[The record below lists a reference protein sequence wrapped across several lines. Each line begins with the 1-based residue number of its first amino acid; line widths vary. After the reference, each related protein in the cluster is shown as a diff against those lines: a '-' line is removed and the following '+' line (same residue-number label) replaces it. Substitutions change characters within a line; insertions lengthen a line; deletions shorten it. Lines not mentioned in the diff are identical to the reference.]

1 MNEQHD
7 PIGILATIFG
17 TERLEDLVALSMM
30 LFGVASIFILALFNL
45 SRFTPSYSKLCAL
58 VHVLLAGFGIMML
71 AFGRVLYMFV
81 YSDTMSIARFLIY
94 GMELLTI
101 VILGFQCLLD
111 RCKRLQYKVRVEG
124 RVTRV
129 RADLAKD
136 LALARGGSFTRSC
149 QTSPSAFIPPECD
162 RPVAAVRRSG
172 RLPITTATTLRMPAL
187 ADGGTEPGMA
197 KLYATSPAV
206 PPAVAGPSK
215 PRPTSSIREATE
227 LGPKPKRPIVFPR
240 TSFLDTDSS
249 TEEGGTVVQTRVSVH
264 PVPAPTPTEVPF
276 KPSPDGEF
284 VSYKTSDGYGKAK
297 CLTLPD
303 LFFN

>member
-1 MNEQHD
+1 
-7 PIGILATIFG
+7 
-17 TERLEDLVALSMM
+17 MM
-30 LFGVASIFILALFNL
+30 LLGVASIFILALINL

-71 AFGRVLYMFV
+71 SFGRVLYMFV
-81 YSDTMSIARFLIY
+81 YCDTMSIARFLIY
-94 GMELLTI
+94 GLELLTI
-101 VILGFQCLLD
+101 IILGFQCVLD

-129 RADLAKD
+129 RADLTKD
-136 LALARGGSFTRSC
+136 HPLTRGGTFTRSC
-149 QTSPSAFIPPECD
+149 QSSRSALIPAECD

-172 RLPITTATTLRMPAL
+172 RLPITTATTLRMPGL

-197 KLYATSPAV
+197 KPYATSPAV

-215 PRPTSSIREATE
+215 PRPPSSIREATE

-249 TEEGGTVVQTRVSVH
+249 TEESGTVVQTTVSVH
-264 PVPAPTPTEVPF
+264 PVPPPAAREVPF
-276 KPSPDGEF
+276 LPSTDGEF
-284 VSYKTSDGYGKAK
+284 VSYKTSDGYVIMKSIK
-297 CLTLPD
+297 K
-303 LFFN
+303 

>member
-1 MNEQHD
+1 
-7 PIGILATIFG
+7 
-17 TERLEDLVALSMM
+17 M

-149 QTSPSAFIPPECD
+149 QTSRSAFIPPECD

-249 TEEGGTVVQTRVSVH
+249 TEEGGTLVQTRVSVH